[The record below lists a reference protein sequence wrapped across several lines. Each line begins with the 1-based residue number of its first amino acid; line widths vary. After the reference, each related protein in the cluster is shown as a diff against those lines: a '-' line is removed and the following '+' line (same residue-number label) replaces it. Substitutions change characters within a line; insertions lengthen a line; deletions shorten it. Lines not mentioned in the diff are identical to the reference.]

1 MGNNN
6 LVNGGGGILLAVI
19 GSVLLGS
26 GTGPFIFG
34 LLVLL
39 VGVGLV
45 VRLLLQLT
53 ESGGAG
59 SAAAGAAAA
68 GAAASAGLAGLF
80 DLSGVKNMP
89 SLNRWVAGGLMA
101 VLSLIGLFLYSRAA
115 DGMFGLFG
123 ALLFF
128 FGLAVIIVF
137 VHQATDY
144 SHEHHPTSD
153 DQRSA
158 DQRAAAQGTDQRSSD
173 QGPAAA

>member
-6 LVNGGGGILLAVI
+6 LVNGGGGVLLAVI

-26 GTGPFIFG
+26 GTGPFILG

-53 ESGGAG
+53 EGGGAG
-59 SAAAGAAAA
+59 GSAATAGAAAAGAAAA
-68 GAAASAGLAGLF
+68 GAGLARLLDF
-80 DLSGVKNMP
+80 SKVKNMP
-89 SLNRWVAGGLMA
+89 SLSRWVGGGLMA
-101 VLSLIGLFLYSRAA
+101 LLSLVGLFLYSRAT

-128 FGLAVIIVF
+128 FGLAVVIVF

-144 SHEHHPTSD
+144 SHEHHPKSD
-153 DQRSA
+153 DHGPS
-158 DQRAAAQGTDQRSSD
+158 DQGSSD

>member
-1 MGNNN
+1 LANNN
-6 LVNGGGGILLAVI
+6 LMVGGGGVVLAVL
-19 GSVLLGS
+19 GSFLLVS

-45 VRLLLQLT
+45 VHLLLRTT
-53 ESGGAG
+53 ETDGKS
-59 SAAAGAAAA
+59 SAAAVTGGASI
-68 GAAASAGLAGLF
+68 GAGLAGMF
-80 DLSGVKNMP
+80 DLSGVKNMS
-89 SLNRWVAGGLMA
+89 SLNQWVGGGLMA
-101 VLSLIGLFLYSRAA
+101 ALSLVGLFLYSRAT

-128 FGLAVIIVF
+128 FGLAVVIVF

-144 SHEHHPTSD
+144 SHEHHPESD
-153 DQRSA
+153 DERP
-158 DQRAAAQGTDQRSSD
+158 SD